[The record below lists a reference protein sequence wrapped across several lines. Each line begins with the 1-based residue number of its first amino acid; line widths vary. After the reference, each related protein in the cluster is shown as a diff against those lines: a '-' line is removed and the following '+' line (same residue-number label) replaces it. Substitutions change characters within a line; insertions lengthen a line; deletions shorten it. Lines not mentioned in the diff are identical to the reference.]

1 MTTRCV
7 SKGALVLLLSQT
19 LCCLALSIHVWYA
32 QPALIRQYFSNVT
45 QRTQVD
51 VANSVSGLRVVLQ
64 NLQVEAFP
72 LWQ

>member
-1 MTTRCV
+1 MC
-7 SKGALVLLLSQT
+7 G
-19 LCCLALSIHVWYA
+19 HA